1 MTDFEVFRIERRDD
15 VAIVWMNRPEK
26 KNAMSPTFFRE
37 LPVVLDTLARDGDLQ
52 EIGRLDRLAEA
63 EDRRLPRGRP

>member
-1 MTDFEVFRIERRDD
+1 MTEFEVFRIERRDS

-37 LPVVLDTLARDGDLQ
+37 LPLVLDTLGRD
-52 EIGRLDRLAEA
+52 
-63 EDRRLPRGRP
+63 EDVRASRAHRCR